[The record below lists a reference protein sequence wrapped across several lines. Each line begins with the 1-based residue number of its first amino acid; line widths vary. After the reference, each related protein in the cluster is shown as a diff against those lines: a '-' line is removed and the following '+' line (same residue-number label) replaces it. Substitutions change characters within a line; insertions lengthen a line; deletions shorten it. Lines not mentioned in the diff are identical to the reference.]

1 MNEKYFQ
8 SLLSYVIEDAAFR
21 NSSKPR
27 ESLPPSWTAARLR
40 EIERDSGQTTT
51 VLSAELLN
59 VDDNRVWRRY
69 APAIDTVR
77 ETLTPAEER
86 LKTIVAR
93 HLSAESFQNDAN
105 ALKAELDRITP
116 IINLHQAIHA
126 RGALSITPNRFFSAV
141 RISSERGYISD
152 TTSDTVTYSSLMI
165 LTMRT
170 AILRWLRTKNIT
182 TQDALINRPI
192 AGMTEAIQETI
203 NFQKNLLA
211 GVSDSRYSHFILD
224 LPSVASQYNNPCYI
238 VATEH
243 SLKLPRDTINNIS
256 QPELR
261 IIPFSTPQINF
272 LGRLLNGE

>member
-8 SLLSYVIEDAAFR
+8 SLLSYVLEDAAFR

-77 ETLTPAEER
+77 ETLTQAEER
-86 LKTIVAR
+86 LKNIVAR

-105 ALKAELDRITP
+105 ALKAELDRVTP

-126 RGALSITPNRFFSAV
+126 RGAKPITPNRFLSAV
-141 RISSERGYISD
+141 KRASTKGYISPE
-152 TTSDTVTYSSLMI
+152 TSDDMNYVSLMI
-165 LTMRT
+165 ISTQIALLRWARANKTTTTNAFVKWPIKELSETLREPIGFRSGALP
-170 AILRWLRTKNIT
+170 AIL
-182 TQDALINRPI
+182 
-192 AGMTEAIQETI
+192 G
-203 NFQKNLLA
+203 
-211 GVSDSRYSHFILD
+211 
-224 LPSVASQYNNPCYI
+224 
-238 VATEH
+238 
-243 SLKLPRDTINNIS
+243 
-256 QPELR
+256 
-261 IIPFSTPQINF
+261 II
-272 LGRLLNGE
+272 